1 MVRGGSIMPID
12 KSGTHEEIVQELMR
26 AYKKNGKIGSH
37 TPKNEE
43 EALRIANAIAYRVKG
58 EK

>member
-1 MVRGGSIMPID
+1 MPID

-26 AYKKNGKIGSH
+26 AYKKNGKIGNH
-37 TPKNEE
+37 TPKDEE
-43 EALRIANAIAYRVKG
+43 EALRIANAIAYKVKG